1 VYGRV
6 EEKRY
11 FKVVFVLSRAQSVTE
26 KPIAMM
32 STVKT
37 TIPGKRA
44 LFIVLS
50 MLAAAQLYAQS
61 SLRLSF
67 PEIFVKLDTTCM
79 TPDAMAFDGAGNIYL
94 SITNATS
101 YDRFGAKIIKLSPTG
116 KVLATWTALPKHS
129 ASGKVHPMGI
139 AIAPDGFVYIADNQ
153 SFAGQKHKSRVL
165 RARLQNGEIRNFET
179 VVSGLNVA
187 NGLRYYRGYIY
198 VTDAW
203 TDNERKS
210 GIYRFN
216 TTELNSKPV
225 TLDIDNRGQYL
236 IHEMELDKNIPN
248 GVGAD
253 GLDFD
258 ASGNLYV
265 GNFGNGTITKITPG
279 NGTSGQEVTRLI
291 KDNVLTGCDGILF
304 DRSSNSL
311 LIANFL
317 HNSILQYE
325 LSTNKLSTLWRN
337 DDALCN
343 ANLDCPCDLAIIN
356 NKLIV
361 VNFDTY
367 TTPANK
373 TLDNC
378 NTLSSFNILR

>member
-1 VYGRV
+1 M
-6 EEKRY
+6 
-11 FKVVFVLSRAQSVTE
+11 LS
-26 KPIAMM
+26 
-32 STVKT
+32 
-37 TIPGKRA
+37 
-44 LFIVLS
+44 
-50 MLAAAQLYAQS
+50 
-61 SLRLSF
+61 
-67 PEIFVKLDTTCM
+67 
-79 TPDAMAFDGAGNIYL
+79 DAMAFDAAGNIYL
-94 SITNATS
+94 SVTNATT

-116 KVLATWTALPKHS
+116 KILATWTALPKHA

-165 RARLQNGEIRNFET
+165 RAKLQNGEIRNFET
-179 VVSGLNVA
+179 IVSGLNVA
-187 NGLRYYRGYIY
+187 NGLRYHRGYIY

-210 GIYRFN
+210 GIYRFSI
-216 TTELNSKPV
+216 TDLNNKPV
-225 TLDIDNRGQYL
+225 IIEPDNRQQYL
-236 IHEMELDKNIPN
+236 IHEMELDQNIAN

-253 GLDFD
+253 GMDFD

-265 GNFGNGTITKITPG
+265 GNFSNGTITKITPG
-279 NGTSGQEVTRLI
+279 NNTTDREITRLI
-291 KDNVLTGCDGILF
+291 KDNMLTGCDGILF

-317 HNSILQYE
+317 QNSILQYD
-325 LSTNKLSTLWRN
+325 LSTNRLSSLWKN
-337 DDALCN
+337 DDAPCN
-343 ANLDCPCDLAIIN
+343 ASLDCPCDLAIVN

-367 TTPANK
+367 TTPANR

-378 NTLSSFNILR
+378 NTISSFNILR